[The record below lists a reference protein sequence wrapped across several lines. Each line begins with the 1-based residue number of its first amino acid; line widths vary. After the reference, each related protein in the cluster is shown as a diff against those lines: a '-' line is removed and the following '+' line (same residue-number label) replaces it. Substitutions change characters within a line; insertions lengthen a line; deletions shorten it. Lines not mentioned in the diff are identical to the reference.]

1 MSRGQHFRPLR
12 ARPTELMALLALL
25 LTLQGCASLSP
36 DAGMAEVQ
44 ALAREHLGETAQ
56 LARHGAGPVE
66 QAELARRVA
75 ELLAQPLSA
84 ESAVQLALL
93 NNRGLQAAMQGLGIA
108 DAERVQASRLPNPG
122 FSIARLRRGDERE
135 IERGLS
141 FELGHWLALP
151 WTRPLE
157 ARRFAARQREL
168 AQQVLQ
174 LAAAT
179 RKAFYTAVAAEQGA
193 LYLRDVAK
201 AAEAGAELGRRM
213 VRAGNWTALEQARER
228 GFHAEALLRLARAE
242 TASLAARERLNRH
255 LGLWG
260 EQTAYRLPDRLPEL
274 PEQALDG
281 QDLEQRGMRSRLD
294 LQAARLELEA
304 RARGLGLSR
313 ASRFVN
319 LLELGVQRNSSNEA
333 GRQSGYEI
341 GIEIPLFDSGDARL
355 ARAEALYLQS
365 VHLAAQQAL
374 EARSELREA
383 YQAYRSAHDIAR
395 HYREEIVPTARLVSE
410 EKLLRYNGMFISV
423 FELLADA
430 RAQIAS
436 VHGSI
441 EAQRDFWLAEADLQL
456 ALVGRPTLTGPGPS
470 EAGSASAAGPAH

>member
-1 MSRGQHFRPLR
+1 MRRGRLFRPLR
-12 ARPTELMALLALL
+12 PRPTELMALLALL

-56 LARHGAGPVE
+56 LARHGAGPGE
-66 QAELARRVA
+66 QAALERRVA

-157 ARRFAARQREL
+157 ARRFAARQSEL

-281 QDLEQRGMRSRLD
+281 QGLEQRGMRSRLD

-333 GRQSGYEI
+333 GPPE
-341 GIEIPLFDSGDARL
+341 RL
-355 ARAEALYLQS
+355 
-365 VHLAAQQAL
+365 
-374 EARSELREA
+374 
-383 YQAYRSAHDIAR
+383 
-395 HYREEIVPTARLVSE
+395 
-410 EKLLRYNGMFISV
+410 
-423 FELLADA
+423 
-430 RAQIAS
+430 
-436 VHGSI
+436 
-441 EAQRDFWLAEADLQL
+441 
-456 ALVGRPTLTGPGPS
+456 
-470 EAGSASAAGPAH
+470 